1 MLISALNQYYDVLIE
16 KNELPPAGYEKLDIS
31 YLIAL
36 TEDGKLD
43 HITDIRTK
51 IEEKNKKGKI
61 KGLPNEERPREKMI
75 YQGKESLSNAELLA
89 VLLRTGTRE
98 KSALELA
105 SDILSMNE
113 NGILH
118 LEDCSI
124 EELASIKGVGSAKAC
139 QVMAAI
145 ELGKRVAAY
154 PRRKKAE
161 IGRPEDIADLVM
173 EKMRYYKKEHFCVL
187 LLNTRGQVI
196 EENEVSVGDLNG
208 AMVHPREV
216 FLQAVRR
223 SAAAVAL
230 IHNHP
235 SGDPSPSPEDVGIT
249 ARLMESA
256 EILGIKIVDHIIIGD
271 GIYTSMKT
279 EGLM

>member
-1 MLISALNQYYDVLIE
+1 M
-16 KNELPPAGYEKLDIS
+16 
-31 YLIAL
+31 
-36 TEDGKLD
+36 
-43 HITDIRTK
+43 
-51 IEEKNKKGKI
+51 KI

-118 LEDCSI
+118 LEDCSM

-154 PRRKKAE
+154 PRRRKTE
-161 IGRPEDIADLVM
+161 IGRPEDIANLVM

>member
-1 MLISALNQYYDVLIE
+1 M
-16 KNELPPAGYEKLDIS
+16 
-31 YLIAL
+31 
-36 TEDGKLD
+36 
-43 HITDIRTK
+43 
-51 IEEKNKKGKI
+51 
-61 KGLPNEERPREKMI
+61 
-75 YQGKESLSNAELLA
+75 
-89 VLLRTGTRE
+89 
-98 KSALELA
+98 
-105 SDILSMNE
+105 
-113 NGILH
+113 
-118 LEDCSI
+118 

>member
-1 MLISALNQYYDVLIE
+1 
-16 KNELPPAGYEKLDIS
+16 
-31 YLIAL
+31 
-36 TEDGKLD
+36 
-43 HITDIRTK
+43 
-51 IEEKNKKGKI
+51 
-61 KGLPNEERPREKMI
+61 MI
-75 YQGKESLSNAELLA
+75 YQGKESLNNAELLA

-118 LEDCSI
+118 LEDCSM

>member
-1 MLISALNQYYDVLIE
+1 M
-16 KNELPPAGYEKLDIS
+16 
-31 YLIAL
+31 
-36 TEDGKLD
+36 
-43 HITDIRTK
+43 
-51 IEEKNKKGKI
+51 KI

-75 YQGKESLSNAELLA
+75 YQGKESLNNAELLA

-118 LEDCSI
+118 LEDCSM

>member
-1 MLISALNQYYDVLIE
+1 M
-16 KNELPPAGYEKLDIS
+16 
-31 YLIAL
+31 
-36 TEDGKLD
+36 
-43 HITDIRTK
+43 
-51 IEEKNKKGKI
+51 KI

>member
-1 MLISALNQYYDVLIE
+1 M
-16 KNELPPAGYEKLDIS
+16 
-31 YLIAL
+31 
-36 TEDGKLD
+36 
-43 HITDIRTK
+43 
-51 IEEKNKKGKI
+51 KI

-75 YQGKESLSNAELLA
+75 YQGKESLNNAELLA

-118 LEDCSI
+118 LEDCSM

-249 ARLMESA
+249 ARLMEST

>member
-1 MLISALNQYYDVLIE
+1 M
-16 KNELPPAGYEKLDIS
+16 
-31 YLIAL
+31 
-36 TEDGKLD
+36 
-43 HITDIRTK
+43 
-51 IEEKNKKGKI
+51 KI

-118 LEDCSI
+118 LEDCSM